1 MRHLW
6 LTLLTLVL
14 AWAPDPA
21 RAHGEVTARSIV
33 EHAIAL
39 AGGDGWRDART
50 LHMKGHA
57 TLYRGGLE
65 DSKTQATRY
74 EMWRVYADANDA
86 AHRANG
92 RFRLDAFVGDRPIF
106 QTAFDGEHSY
116 DASGL
121 RAGVEA
127 SGDDESG
134 AYGFGIIRFA
144 LNEGFKLERLAD
156 DQIDGHPAYFVKV
169 TDPKGGV
176 TLFGFD
182 AKDYA
187 IRMVAYSTPRG
198 WHERVYSE
206 FEVKE
211 NPRFRQAT
219 RVRFFYDGIKTVDV
233 KWEEW
238 SINQPL
244 PVETFRIASRAAAP
258 PPR

>member
-6 LTLLTLVL
+6 LTILALLFASV
-14 AWAPDPA
+14 PIPA
-21 RAHGEVTARSIV
+21 GAHGEVTARSIV

-39 AGGDGWRDART
+39 AGGDGWRDAKT

-65 DSKTQATRY
+65 ERKAEATRY

-92 RFRLDAFVGDRPIF
+92 RFRLDAFVGERPIF
-106 QTAFDGEHSY
+106 QTAFDGEHNY
-116 DASGL
+116 DTNGL
-121 RAGVEA
+121 RADAES

-144 LNEGFKLERLAD
+144 LKEGFTLERLAD
-156 DQIDGHPAYFVKV
+156 DQIDGNPAYFVRV
-169 TDPKGGV
+169 TDPQGGV

-187 IRMVAYSTPRG
+187 IRMVAYNTPRG

-211 NPRFRQAT
+211 DPRFRQAT

-244 PVETFRIASRAAAP
+244 SIETFRIE
-258 PPR
+258 PRSIAI